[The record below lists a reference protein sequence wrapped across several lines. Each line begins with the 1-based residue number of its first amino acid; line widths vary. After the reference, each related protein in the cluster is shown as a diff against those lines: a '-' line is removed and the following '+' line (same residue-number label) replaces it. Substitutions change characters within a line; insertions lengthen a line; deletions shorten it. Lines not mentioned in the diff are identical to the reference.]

1 MKNLI
6 EVINKMQEIFAKV
19 NLPLAFD
26 LPVIAVVGAQS
37 TGKSSVLETIV
48 GKDFLPRGSGI
59 VTRRPLILQLRHITD
74 SKDYAI
80 FSHKPDVI
88 YEDFDEVRSEIEAD
102 TDRIAG
108 KNKGIS
114 SQPIILKVFSKEVLD
129 LTLVDLPGLT
139 KVPVKDQP
147 HNIEE
152 ILRGIV
158 LDVVKRENCLILAVT
173 AGNTDLANSD
183 AIKLAREVD
192 PKGDRTIGVITK
204 LDLLD
209 KGTDA
214 MEILEGHLYPL
225 KLGYIGVVCRS
236 QKDINEGKSMRE
248 ALKSEQEFF
257 NRHPTYSK
265 IQERCGIVYLARR
278 LNKLLMGHILH
289 CIPTLKNNITAMLQ
303 ARLVELRTYGIDLV
317 SENKGNLGAL
327 LLYMISKFVEYYQ
340 STIEGNFVQDST
352 KELRGGA
359 RIHYVFHKVF
369 AEAIKGI
376 KALDGLTDE
385 DIRTAIMNAKS
396 LHPSLFIPEA
406 AFENLIRQQI
416 IKLLDPSLQCMQL
429 VHEELRRIVTH
440 PDIPELMRFNKL
452 MQRISEIMT
461 EVLYQCVSPT
471 EDMIRN
477 LIKIED
483 SYINVNH
490 PDVLSAT
497 GAILGMMQYDKSD
510 DPAEQERIHKEIIK
524 REEESREEA
533 RKKNELAK
541 QEQRRKEGGGLFS
554 YLFGGKKSPK
564 EEAKKEG
571 QPDPSTGDVLNGGRM
586 KGQFPEISAG
596 YMKSLPENMRADNPP
611 TSREILETGII
622 KRLLKSYFKVVR
634 KNIADLIPKAIMAF
648 LVNKSKAI
656 AQNELVGTLYSERDI
671 ETLMAEN
678 PAILEKRTE
687 CRKMVD
693 ALQEALK
700 VLHEIAYSEL

>member
-1 MKNLI
+1 
-6 EVINKMQEIFAKV
+6 MQGIFAKV
-19 NLPLAFD
+19 NLPLVFD

-48 GKDFLPRGSGI
+48 GRDFLPRGSGI

-80 FSHKPDVI
+80 FSHKPEVIFENFDDV
-88 YEDFDEVRSEIEAD
+88 RAEIEAD
-102 TDRIAG
+102 TDRVAG
-108 KNKGIS
+108 KKKGVS
-114 SQPIILKVFSKEVLD
+114 PQPIILKIFSKNVLD

-139 KVPVKDQP
+139 KVPVTGQP
-147 HNIEE
+147 ENIQE
-152 ILRGIV
+152 ILRSIV
-158 LDVVKRENCLILAVT
+158 MDVVKRDNCLILAVT

-183 AIKLAREVD
+183 AINLAREVD
-192 PKGDRTIGVITK
+192 PKGDRTIGVVTK
-204 LDLLD
+204 LDIMD

-214 MEILEGHLYPL
+214 MDILEGRLYPL

-236 QKDINEGKSMRE
+236 QKDIQDNKRMQDAIR
-248 ALKSEQEFF
+248 SEQEYFAG
-257 NRHPTYSK
+257 HPSYSK
-265 IQERCGIVYLARR
+265 IKERCGITYLAQR
-278 LNKLLMGHILH
+278 LNKLLMAHILH

-303 ARLVELRTYGIDLV
+303 AKLAEIRTYGIDLI
-317 SENKGNLGAL
+317 SENKGNLNAL

-340 STIEGNFVQDST
+340 STIEGSFVQDST

-359 RIHYVFHKVF
+359 RIHHVFHKVF
-369 AEAIKGI
+369 AEATKSI
-376 KALDGLTDE
+376 KALDGLTDA

-429 VHEELRRIVTH
+429 VHEELRRIVSH
-440 PDIPELMRFNKL
+440 PDVPELLRFNKL
-452 MQRISEIMT
+452 MQRVSEIMT
-461 EVLYQCVSPT
+461 EVLYRCQAPT
-471 EDMIRN
+471 EEMIRN

-510 DPAEQERIHKEIIK
+510 DPAEQERMKKELQKKEEETREEMRK
-524 REEESREEA
+524 REEMMRHEQ
-533 RKKNELAK
+533 KK
-541 QEQRRKEGGGLFS
+541 KEGGGLLS
-554 YLFGGKKSPK
+554 YFFGGKKTPK
-564 EEAKKEG
+564 GEEKKEDM
-571 QPDPSTGDVLNGGRM
+571 PSPSTGEFLNGGRV
-586 KGQFPEISAG
+586 KDTLPEIGIG
-596 YMKSLPENMRADNPP
+596 YMKALPENMRADTPP
-611 TSREILETGII
+611 TGRELLETEII
-622 KRLLKSYFKVVR
+622 KRLLKSYFKVVK
-634 KNIADLIPKAIMAF
+634 KNIADLVPKTIMAF

-656 AQNELVGTLYSERDI
+656 AQNELVGSLYSEQSI
-671 ETLMAEN
+671 ETLMVEN

-700 VLHEIAYSEL
+700 VLHEVAYSDI